1 MEEIEIEPHI
11 NTLHL
16 KLSELQHAITTMSR
30 REKAIA
36 NREIRHYKR
45 RIELFEKLR
54 ADAEDAGTN
63 DVVT

>member
-16 KLSELQHAITTMSR
+16 ELSELQHAITTMSR
-30 REKAIA
+30 REKVIA
-36 NREIRHYKR
+36 KREIRHYKR

-54 ADAEDAGTN
+54 VDAEDARIANAT
-63 DVVT
+63 T